1 MAMSP
6 RLLRPLA
13 RQAGALPP
21 GYADLRVG
29 LVAYW
34 PMNEDA
40 SSGDVTAVDW
50 TGRGNDLTSNNT
62 VASVT
67 GKTGL
72 ARQFVGD
79 NSEYLSANSN
89 ADLTLGG
96 DAWTLAFWL
105 FVPEDAPTSGFNLLA
120 KDDEAGREFAF
131 EYNNGATDDLFI
143 IFWDDPITYTDAA
156 RATITTTRGQWQFI
170 CCTHANNALTV
181 SVTLNSTTT
190 ASTECSSYGTS
201 AQPFTVG
208 KRTYSGFEGFAT
220 CSIDELAIWS
230 RALSGAEVAALY
242 NSGNGID
249 LRQ

>member
-1 MAMSP
+1 MNP
-6 RLLRPLA
+6 RLLRPRA
-13 RQAGALPP
+13 RQAGVPP
-21 GYADLRVG
+21 SLYADLRVG

-40 SSGDVTAVDW
+40 SSGNVTAIDW
-50 TGRGNDLTSNNT
+50 TGRGNDLASTNT

-72 ARQFVGD
+72 ARQFVGG

-105 FVPEDAPTSGFNLLA
+105 FVADGAPNDQSILLA
-120 KDDEAGREFAF
+120 KDDPAGREFAF
-131 EYNNGATDDLFI
+131 EYNNPEPGELFI
-143 IFWDDPITYTDAA
+143 IFWDNPATYTNAA
-156 RATITTTRGQWQFI
+156 RTTITPARGQWQFI

-190 ASTECSSYGTS
+190 ASTQCSSYSTS

-220 CSIDELAIWS
+220 CSIDELAIWN
-230 RALSGAEVAALY
+230 RALSGAEVATLY
-242 NSGNGID
+242 NSGTGID